1 LPTHAIVSNRS
12 LEERGNQERI
22 CNLYT
27 SYYQPTISIS
37 IHLEMKSKDYKLT
50 IKHHIV
56 EALVDKLKYET
67 GMSIEDLTEE
77 ELEETVNDYLE
88 YTISEGWI

>member
-1 LPTHAIVSNRS
+1 
-12 LEERGNQERI
+12 
-22 CNLYT
+22 
-27 SYYQPTISIS
+27 
-37 IHLEMKSKDYKLT
+37 MKSKDYKLT